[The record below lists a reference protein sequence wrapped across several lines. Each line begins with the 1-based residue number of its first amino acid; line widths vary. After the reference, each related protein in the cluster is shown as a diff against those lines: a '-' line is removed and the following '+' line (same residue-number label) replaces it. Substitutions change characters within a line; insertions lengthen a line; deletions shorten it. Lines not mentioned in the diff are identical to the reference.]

1 MNLKPKWYFL
11 LRITILLLF
20 IMIIFDIFFYNSK
33 HIKFLNVKNLKNI
46 DNILSN
52 NFIFDK
58 NRDKETR
65 YFVQLGIFAKP
76 HEVDKIKAEVNLL
89 GLNPNI
95 ENYLLNKKL
104 TKRITLGPY
113 LNYEIFESILRKL
126 EDNEIKYIILNE

>member
-1 MNLKPKWYFL
+1 MNLKSKWNFL
-11 LRITILLLF
+11 LRLTILILF
-20 IMIIFDIFFYNSK
+20 IMIIFDIFFHNSK
-33 HIKFLNVKNLKNI
+33 YIKLLNTKNLKNI
-46 DNILSN
+46 GNISYN
-52 NFIFDK
+52 NFLFDK
-58 NRDKETR
+58 NNNKEKK

-126 EDNEIKYIILNE
+126 EDNKIKYIILNE